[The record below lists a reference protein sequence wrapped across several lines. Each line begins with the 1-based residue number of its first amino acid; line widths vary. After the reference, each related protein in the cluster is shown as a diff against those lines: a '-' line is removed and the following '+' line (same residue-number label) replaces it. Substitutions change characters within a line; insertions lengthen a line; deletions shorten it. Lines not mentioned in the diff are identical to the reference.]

1 MCQSAGKVYRILVRS
16 ELSERYATAFEGIE
30 MKKEDAY
37 E

>member
-16 ELSERYATAFEGIE
+16 ELSERYATAFQGRE
-30 MKKEDAY
+30 MKEDTH